1 MITNMTPPSL
11 SGQPRL
17 YGKTAIII
25 GAGQAPGDTIGN
37 GKAMA
42 SLFAREGAEILCVD
56 RDQARADDTAAFI
69 QAQGGT
75 AFAYAADIVRSDDI
89 RGLFDNAL
97 SRWDG
102 IDILVNN
109 VGIGVTGPE
118 SDGPPDLASEAAFDT
133 TLDVNLKGMWLT
145 IKAALPI
152 MRSRNAGSIVNI
164 SSLAS
169 VAGDTAIAYM
179 LSKAAVNRLTLA
191 VASSNASHG
200 IRCNAIL
207 PGLMD
212 TPMGIDATVA
222 ATGATAD
229 QVRAAR
235 HARVPLKGRMGDAWD
250 TAYAALF
257 LASDE
262 AKYITGAL
270 LPVDGGFTTRVG
282 NVDG

>member
-1 MITNMTPPSL
+1 MT
-11 SGQPRL
+11 RL
-17 YGKTAIII
+17 QGKTAIII
-25 GAGQAPGDTIGN
+25 GAGQTPGETIGN
-37 GKAMA
+37 GRAMA
-42 SLFAREGAEILCVD
+42 MLFAREGAQVLCVD
-56 RDQARADDTAAFI
+56 RDLARADETVAAI
-69 QAQGGT
+69 EAEGGT
-75 AFAYAADIVRSDDI
+75 AWSHAADIVRADDVAGI
-89 RGLFDNAL
+89 FDAAL
-97 SRWDG
+97 ARWQT

-109 VGIGVTGPE
+109 VGIGVTGPQ
-118 SDGPPDLASEAAFDT
+118 SDGPAHVASETAFDT

-145 IKAALPI
+145 IKAAIPI
-152 MRSRNAGSIVNI
+152 MRARGAGSIVNI

-179 LSKAAVNRLTLA
+179 VSKAAVNRLTLA
-191 VASSNASHG
+191 VASSNAAHG
-200 IRCNAIL
+200 VRCNAVL

-222 ATGATAD
+222 ATGASAA

-235 HARVPLKGRMGDAWD
+235 DARVPLKGGMGDAWD

-282 NVDG
+282 NPDG